1 MAAFLTGALLTA
13 AFPRA
18 AFLPDAAFLREVFLL
33 PRVARDPDVRLAA
46 TFFFCTLLLS
56 FRFFFTMTGLYI
68 HEEEAGEPANGPS
81 AFGAR
86 VYNCRIRNNSALEG
100 RREAVRFWAAVV
112 AAAVSSLAAGTAHG
126 NTFLVHP
133 GDPWC
138 TVVNAA
144 APGDTILFG
153 AGTYPD
159 TCSIVASGMSGAR
172 ITLRSQTAA
181 PADRAFLA
189 YAGTSSNI
197 IDVYGSY
204 ITIRWLTFGP
214 TAAGAG
220 VNPLKLRS
228 NNIGIVIDQNVFQGT
243 DIAVAANSGGVTYQ
257 DISVTNN
264 VLTNLQSTGLYFG
277 CHDGISCH
285 ALNILIRGN
294 LIHTVQPGDG
304 VGYGLEIKLNSY
316 ATIVEN
322 TVYGSQGPGIEV
334 YGSNRGDPPSVVE
347 RNYVEGAVT
356 DAGIN
361 VGGGPAIVRN
371 NIVVGNQY
379 NGIWAQDY
387 NSRGLQQ
394 NVWIVNN
401 TILNNQTGGI
411 KVSNWQTGAGNV
423 LAFNAIAPLGGTP
436 ALTPASPIAD
446 VFTGNTT
453 CTPATGC
460 FDQPNTAPYDLWP
473 VAAGPLIGAAGFG
486 TESWRVTDDFLC
498 ASRGSAA
505 DVGAMQRTAPGIGPF
520 LGGGNPRPPCGVLAP
535 AIFSITPTFG
545 PLAGGTLVTILGAN
559 FQNGA
564 SVAFGANAATS
575 VTVVSATT
583 ITARSPA
590 SAVPQTVGVTV
601 TNPDTQSA
609 TLASAF
615 TYNSGTAFYT
625 LTPCRVVDTRSPT
638 GPLGGPALNAGGDR
652 IFVFAGQC
660 GIPSAARSVAINIA
674 VTQPSPGPGFLSFYP
689 GGTSLPLVSTLN
701 YRSGQTRANNAIVSL
716 GAAGDIAVH
725 CGQASGTVQVI
736 IDVSGYF
743 Q

>member
-1 MAAFLTGALLTA
+1 
-13 AFPRA
+13 
-18 AFLPDAAFLREVFLL
+18 
-33 PRVARDPDVRLAA
+33 VRLSAV
-46 TFFFCTLLLS
+46 LL
-56 FRFFFTMTGLYI
+56 
-68 HEEEAGEPANGPS
+68 
-81 AFGAR
+81 
-86 VYNCRIRNNSALEG
+86 
-100 RREAVRFWAAVV
+100 
-112 AAAVSSLAAGTAHG
+112 AAAVSSLTAAGASG
-126 NTFLVHP
+126 NTFVVHP

-138 TVVNAA
+138 NVVNAA
-144 APGDTILFG
+144 AAGDTVIFV
-153 AGTYPD
+153 AGTYSD
-159 TCSIVASGMSGAR
+159 TCSIVVSGTSGAR

-204 ITIRWLTFGP
+204 VTIRWLTFGP
-214 TAAGAG
+214 TAPGAG

-228 NNIGIVIDQNVFQGT
+228 SNQGIVIDQNVFQGT
-243 DIAVAANSGGVTYQ
+243 DIAVAANSSGNIYQ

-285 ALNILIRGN
+285 AVNILIRGN

-316 ATIVEN
+316 ATIIEN
-322 TVYGSQGPGIEV
+322 TVYSSQGPGIEV

-387 NSRGLQQ
+387 NGRGLQQ
-394 NVWIVNN
+394 NVWIVHN
-401 TILNNQTGGI
+401 TVANNQTGGI
-411 KVSNWQTGAGNV
+411 KVSNWQAGAGNV

-436 ALTPASPIAD
+436 ALTPAFPVAD
-446 VFTGNTT
+446 VLTGNTA
-453 CTPATGC
+453 CSPATLC

-473 VAAGPLIGAAGFG
+473 VAGGPLIGAAGSG
-486 TESWRVTDDFLC
+486 PEPWRVTDDFLC
-498 ASRGSAA
+498 APRGSAA
-505 DVGAMQRTAPGIGPF
+505 DVGAMQRVAPGSGPL
-520 LGGGNPRPPCGVLAP
+520 LGNGSARPPCGSSAP

-564 SVAFGANAATS
+564 SVTFGASAATS
-575 VTVVSATT
+575 VTVMSATT
-583 ITARSPA
+583 ITARDSA

-601 TNPDTQSA
+601 TDPDTQSA
-609 TLASAF
+609 TLPSAF
-615 TYNSGTAFYT
+615 TYNSGAAFYT
-625 LTPCRVVDTRSPT
+625 LTPCRVVDTRDPT

-652 IFVFAGQC
+652 RPARTTRSFPWAPRETLRCI
-660 GIPSAARSVAINIA
+660 AARPAAPFKS
-674 VTQPSPGPGFLSFYP
+674 S
-689 GGTSLPLVSTLN
+689 ST
-701 YRSGQTRANNAIVSL
+701 
-716 GAAGDIAVH
+716 
-725 CGQASGTVQVI
+725 
-736 IDVSGYF
+736 
-743 Q
+743 